1 MRGKMLFWAGLAI
14 DILAIILDKG
24 VKSVHD
30 VVIISLHIIAIIMI
44 IIGIRTRDKKN
55 TLDVYR
61 DQ

>member
-1 MRGKMLFWAGLAI
+1 MRGKKLFWAGLAI

-30 VVIISLHIIAIIMI
+30 VVIIALHIIAIIMI
-44 IIGIRTRDKKN
+44 LIGIRTRDKKN

>member
-30 VVIISLHIIAIIMI
+30 VVIIALHIIAIIMI
-44 IIGIRTRDKKN
+44 LIGIRTRDKKN

>member
-30 VVIISLHIIAIIMI
+30 VVIIALHIIAIIMI
-44 IIGIRTRDKKN
+44 LIGIRTRDKKN
-55 TLDVYR
+55 TLDV
-61 DQ
+61 